1 MRGQKSEFVKG
12 RKQDGFRLFPSTED
26 SVCTDSPQCKINYL
40 PAWEDSILHGIGNWK
55 EIYKI
60 LWCSTQNSYL
70 QIFDRDSLHMSFT

>member
-12 RKQDGFRLFPSTED
+12 RKQDGFRFFPSTED

-60 LWCSTQNSYL
+60 L
-70 QIFDRDSLHMSFT
+70 